1 MAEIYYRVFVPNTN
15 KKKIYVK
22 DSLGGFDRNTLDL
35 NTKKAGLEQAMFS
48 EDEINRY
55 GLGECSREHVVGKK
69 EFIDGV
75 YNKYKDHEQ
84 QMFVVFATGSNSRQC
99 VYENK
104 DGMLDVAGVDSDVYK
119 TEKVC
124 FTIDEIKNLKLGRNK
139 RVAINSE
146 AYRIILNY
154 DETQYKLSA
163 RHRLSNQRYMDT
175 HTYTVAY
182 SRAKAGAKA
191 FATLSGKKFVESV
204 ENFGKERYIN
214 DLKQLRKWIDETLE
228 KIDK

>member
-1 MAEIYYRVFVPNTN
+1 MAETYRVFVPNTN

-22 DSLGGFDRNTLDL
+22 TSLGAFDRNTLDL
-35 NTKKAGLEQAMFS
+35 DTKKAVTEQAMFS
-48 EDEINRY
+48 EDEISRF
-55 GLGECSREHVVGKK
+55 GLGECSRERVVGKK
-69 EFIDGV
+69 EFTDGV
-75 YNKYKDHEQ
+75 YNRYKDCEQ
-84 QMFVVFATGSNSRQC
+84 QMFLVFAQKSNSRQC

-104 DGMLDVAGVDSDVYK
+104 DGVLDIAGVDSDVYK
-119 TEKVC
+119 DEKVC

-139 RVAINSE
+139 RVAVNSD

-154 DETQYKLSA
+154 DEAQHKMSA
-163 RHRLSNQRYMDT
+163 RHRLSNEQYMNT
-175 HTYTVAY
+175 HPYVVAY

-214 DLKQLRKWIDETLE
+214 DLKQMRKWIDETLE